1 MERLKSFAFLC
12 KNSVKFLREKGREG
26 TIVYYDLCMVLC
38 GSILISS
45 YVLFDLNVQNDEF
58 SLLWMVANLRS
69 NTGLSSDIL
78 NGQEVYTYIYM
89 YIYTHIRTYA
99 HTHIHIYTHTHTHIH
114 FYITY
119 LEAKSFLLSF
129 DYFISHLLNCSTL
142 HSLQLSIH

>member
-1 MERLKSFAFLC
+1 
-12 KNSVKFLREKGREG
+12 
-26 TIVYYDLCMVLC
+26 MVLC

-89 YIYTHIRTYA
+89 YIYTHIRTY
-99 HTHIHIYTHTHTHIH
+99 TYIHIYIYTHTHT
-114 FYITY
+114 YT
-119 LEAKSFLLSF
+119 
-129 DYFISHLLNCSTL
+129 STL
-142 HSLQLSIH
+142 LI